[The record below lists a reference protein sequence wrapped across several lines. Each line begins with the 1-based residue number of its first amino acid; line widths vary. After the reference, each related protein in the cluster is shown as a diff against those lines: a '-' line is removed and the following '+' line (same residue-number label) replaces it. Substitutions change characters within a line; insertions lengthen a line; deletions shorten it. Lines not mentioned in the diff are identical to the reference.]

1 MVSLAAYFKRQLL
14 LMHISG
20 VPVRID
26 YRWFVVL
33 VMMSL
38 ITAASINALAKD
50 LSLSLALGFA
60 ATVIFF
66 ASILLHEYAH
76 AAMARMEGLEVV
88 EIVLHP
94 FGGLARFRHEPKTPR
109 AEFRIAIAGPAASFL
124 LAIAFTGLMT
134 AANAAGTDILAVLFF
149 LLALS
154 NFLLAVFNMFPGYP
168 LDGGRVLR
176 AYLWKNGK
184 DLNEATILT
193 GLCGQ
198 YIAAGLMVLG
208 LVIVV
213 LRGEFFTGFWAILV
227 GVFLFDSAR
236 GIIRDSR
243 SLQRGRVENAMKLAI
258 PVMPEWTI
266 QHVVDHVLIIAC
278 QPVFP
283 VAVDKELYGMLLLHD
298 VKAVGRSAWRAT
310 LVRDLMRPVQ
320 ADYFVEIGTPL
331 TEARAL
337 IRTNKIGALAVVDS
351 SGKLVGCL

>member
-1 MVSLAAYFKRQLL
+1 MSTFAAYFKRQLL
-14 LMHISG
+14 LMHVSG
-20 VPVRID
+20 IPVRID

-33 VMMSL
+33 VLMSL
-38 ITAASINALAKD
+38 ITATSINALAKD
-50 LSLSLALGFA
+50 LSLSLMLGFA

-66 ASILLHEYAH
+66 ASILLHEFAH

-88 EIVLHP
+88 EIMLHP

-109 AEFRIAIAGPAASFL
+109 AEFRIAIAGPAASF
-124 LAIAFTGLMT
+124 IVSVAFTGLMA

-149 LLALS
+149 ILALS

-184 DLNEATILT
+184 DLNEATLLT

-208 LVIVV
+208 LMIVV
-213 LRGEFFTGFWAILV
+213 MSGDFFTGFWALVV

-236 GIIRDSR
+236 GIIREVR
-243 SLQRGRVENAMKLAI
+243 HLQHNRVENAMRLAV
-258 PVMPEWTI
+258 PVLPDWTI
-266 QHVVDHVLIIAC
+266 QHVVDNVLTLAR

-298 VKAVGRSAWRAT
+298 VKSLASSEWRSTR
-310 LVRDLMRPVQ
+310 VSDVMRPVQ
-320 ADYFVEIGTPL
+320 TEYFVEIGTPL
-331 TEARAL
+331 AEARAL
-337 IRTNKIGALAVVDS
+337 MRTNKIGALAVVDS

>member
-1 MVSLAAYFKRQLL
+1 MTNLAANFKRQLL
-14 LMHISG
+14 LMHVSG
-20 VPVRID
+20 IPVRID

-33 VMMSL
+33 VLMSL
-38 ITAASINALAKD
+38 ITATSINALAKD
-50 LSLSLALGFA
+50 LSLSLVLGFS

-66 ASILLHEYAH
+66 ASILLHEFAH
-76 AAMARMEGLEVV
+76 AAMARLEGLEVV

-124 LAIAFTGLMT
+124 VSIAFTGLMA

-184 DLNEATILT
+184 DLNEATLLT

-198 YIAAGLMVLG
+198 YIAAGLIVLG
-208 LVIVV
+208 LMIVV
-213 LRGEFFTGFWAILV
+213 MSGDFFTGFWALVV

-236 GIIRDSR
+236 GIIREVR
-243 SLQRGRVENAMKLAI
+243 HLQSNRVENAMKLAV
-258 PVMPEWTI
+258 PVLPDWTI
-266 QHVVDHVLIIAC
+266 QHVVDNVLTLVR

-298 VKAVGRSAWRAT
+298 VKSLASSEWRST
-310 LVRDLMRPVQ
+310 LVSDVMRPVRTE
-320 ADYFVEIGTPL
+320 YFVEVGTPL
-331 TEARAL
+331 AEARAL
-337 IRTNKIGALAVVDS
+337 IRTNKIGSLAVVDS

>member
-1 MVSLAAYFKRQLL
+1 MTSVAAYFRRQLL
-14 LMHISG
+14 LMHLSG
-20 VPVRID
+20 IPVRID
-26 YRWFVVL
+26 NRWFLVL
-33 VMMSL
+33 LLMSL
-38 ITAASINALAKD
+38 ITATSINALAND
-50 LSLSLALGFA
+50 LSLSLMMGFA

-66 ASILLHEYAH
+66 ASILLHEFAH

-94 FGGLARFRHEPKTPR
+94 FGGLARFRHEPKSPR

-124 LAIAFTGLMT
+124 VAVAFTALMA
-134 AANAAGTDILAVLFF
+134 AANAVGLDILAIVFF

-198 YIAAGLMVLG
+198 YIAAGLIVLG

-213 LRGEFFTGFWAILV
+213 LRSEFFTGFWAILV

-236 GIIRDSR
+236 TIIRDVR
-243 SLQRGRVENAMKLAI
+243 ALQRNRVENAMKLAI
-258 PVMPEWTI
+258 TVLPDWTI
-266 QHVVDHVLIIAC
+266 QHVVDHVLTLAR

-283 VAVDKELYGMLLLHD
+283 VAVDKELYGMLLLND
-298 VKAVGRSAWRAT
+298 VKAVGRSEWRAV

-320 ADYFVEIGTPL
+320 TDYFVEIGTPL
-331 TEARAL
+331 VEARAL

-351 SGKLVGCL
+351 TGKLVGCL

>member
-1 MVSLAAYFKRQLL
+1 MTSVAAYFRRQLL

-20 VPVRID
+20 IPVRID
-26 YRWFVVL
+26 NRWFLVL
-33 VMMSL
+33 SLMSL
-38 ITAASINALAKD
+38 ITATSINALAKD
-50 LSLSLALGFA
+50 FSLSLMMGFA
-60 ATVIFF
+60 ATIVFF
-66 ASILLHEYAH
+66 ASIILHEFAH

-124 LAIAFTGLMT
+124 VAVAFTALMA
-134 AANAAGTDILAVLFF
+134 AANAVGLDILAIVFF

-198 YIAAGLMVLG
+198 YIAAGLIVLG
-208 LVIVV
+208 LGTVV

-236 GIIRDSR
+236 TIIREVR
-243 SLQRGRVENAMKLAI
+243 TLQRNRVENAMKLAVSVL
-258 PVMPEWTI
+258 PDWTI
-266 QHVVDHVLIIAC
+266 QHVVDHVLTLAR

-283 VAVDKELYGMLLLHD
+283 VAVDKELYGMLLLND
-298 VKAVGRSAWRAT
+298 VKAVGRSEWRAV

-320 ADYFVEIGTPL
+320 TDYFVEIGTPL
-331 TEARAL
+331 AEARAL
-337 IRTNKIGALAVVDS
+337 IRTNKIGGLAVVDS